1 MQGLKGMRLFGAAMV
16 VAVSALTGCAT
27 TTPKTVAPNYDQL
40 MSRAE
45 ASVAAG
51 QVEAGLATLDEA
63 AKADTTRKEPWH
75 RIAQLQFDAQNYGR
89 AAVAAEEVLK
99 RDPNDLTADSILTVS
114 ALRIAV
120 QAVARL
126 QGRAGS
132 AGSARSEAE
141 KLAQQMRD
149 SLGEDV
155 LIPKP
160 DMKPIAS
167 GGGRG
172 RGGQRPPS
180 RPQVSAPEAPPQTP
194 AQPAAPEEST
204 GADPFGSLEGD
215 N

>member
-1 MQGLKGMRLFGAAMV
+1 MQGFKGMRLFGAAML
-16 VAVSALTGCAT
+16 VAASALTGCAT
-27 TTPKTVAPNYDQL
+27 APKMVAPNYDQL
-40 MSRAE
+40 ITRAE

-51 QVEAGLATLDEA
+51 QVEAGLATFDEA

-99 RDPNDLTADSILTVS
+99 RDPDDLTADSILTVS

-160 DMKPIAS
+160 DMKPVAS
-167 GGGRG
+167 GRGRG
-172 RGGQRPPS
+172 RGGQRTLRPPAS
-180 RPQVSAPEAPPQTP
+180 TPEATPVQTP
-194 AQPAAPEEST
+194 AQSAAPEESS

-215 N
+215 NN